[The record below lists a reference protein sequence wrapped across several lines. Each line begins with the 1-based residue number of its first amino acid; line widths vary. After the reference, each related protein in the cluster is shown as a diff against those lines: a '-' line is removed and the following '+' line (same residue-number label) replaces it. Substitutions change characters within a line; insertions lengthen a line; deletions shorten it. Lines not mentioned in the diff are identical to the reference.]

1 MQMPPSSPEEKLYYS
16 DSLPRQDSG
25 WNHPAADGAMYPGD
39 QQASQDGLYA
49 PDPEDLPPVNRSSRA
64 LKAGIIILAVFA
76 IALLVYTQLLS
87 IRTVRIIGL
96 SSLPQETATSLA
108 GLDRSMFYFTLR
120 EEDISRAVNANRY
133 LVYQSMEKIFPGTLN
148 ITVIERRPFAFFTHL
163 GVGYILAQDGIILEQ
178 TRELRDGSGLIL
190 VNGLAVWGQQAL
202 GTLPASTDLVQAE
215 TLVDLFEQLTV
226 WGFDDQLNNID
237 ITQNMN
243 ISMQTKD
250 GFTINLGT
258 AEQLHAKVGTV
269 ASVVN
274 ALRSRQMSGGI
285 IEATLPGE
293 ATYRAQ

>member
-1 MQMPPSSPEEKLYYS
+1 
-16 DSLPRQDSG
+16 
-25 WNHPAADGAMYPGD
+25 
-39 QQASQDGLYA
+39 
-49 PDPEDLPPVNRSSRA
+49 PDPEDLPPVNHSSRA
-64 LKAGIIILAVFA
+64 IKAGIIILAVVV

-96 SSLPQETATSLA
+96 SSLPQETAISLA

-120 EEDISRAVNANRY
+120 EEDISRAINANRY

-148 ITVIERRPFAFFTHL
+148 IIVIERKPFAFFTHL
-163 GVGYILAQDGIILEQ
+163 GVGYILAQDGIILEK

-215 TLVDLFEQLTV
+215 ILVDLFEQLSV
-226 WGFDDQLNNID
+226 WGFEDQLNNID
-237 ITQNMN
+237 ITQSMN